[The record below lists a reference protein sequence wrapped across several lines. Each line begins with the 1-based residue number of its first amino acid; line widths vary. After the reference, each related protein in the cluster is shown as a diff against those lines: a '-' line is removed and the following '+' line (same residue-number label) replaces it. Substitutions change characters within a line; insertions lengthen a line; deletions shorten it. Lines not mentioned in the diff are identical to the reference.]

1 MAHYKVNDD
10 VYGRII
16 KPRKIPSP
24 VECDYAEVYQVCNG
38 LGIIIL
44 YFNDIALDFCVNE
57 YECLFNCVYSESF
70 LLY

>member
-44 YFNDIALDFCVNE
+44 YFNA
-57 YECLFNCVYSESF
+57 
-70 LLY
+70 